1 MKILKPENTK
11 YILKSISLHC
21 VIPRPEGK
29 VVLQSFAII
38 IHDICSHF
46 QTSLIGGG
54 PPSSGTGDLVT
65 WSNLF
70 AGGLKN
76 QTSAST
82 AAASSNN
89 DTGIITMEDEDDE
102 EELSDQEMSGP
113 ADSSSAFGAL
123 FTSFAGPSLGSPTGA
138 SSNNSNA
145 NTTSEAAKSGTADER
160 LEGSKPFEVLRDLLC
175 HHAHLAVFMN
185 YVISNSDPSALVIY
199 FHYHSFFSISLH
211 HFSLYKASLSG
222 CSLFLDVFFPI
233 KSSAHLFLYFS
244 LRKWKNLFHGLLL
257 RLYNLFTTV

>member
-1 MKILKPENTK
+1 MKILKHENTK
-11 YILKSISLHC
+11 YLLKSISLHC
-21 VIPRPEGK
+21 VISRPEGK

-76 QTSAST
+76 QTLAST
-82 AAASSNN
+82 NAAASSNN

-138 SSNNSNA
+138 SSNSSNA
-145 NTTSEAAKSGTADER
+145 NATSEAANKAGTADER

-199 FHYHSFFSISLH
+199 FHYHSFISISLH
-211 HFSLYKASLSG
+211 HCSLYKASL
-222 CSLFLDVFFPI
+222 
-233 KSSAHLFLYFS
+233 
-244 LRKWKNLFHGLLL
+244 
-257 RLYNLFTTV
+257 

>member
-1 MKILKPENTK
+1 MVKNFGIEKHAGKVRKYIFLKNYFTPLCNTK
-11 YILKSISLHC
+11 AGRKGC
-21 VIPRPEGK
+21 T
-29 VVLQSFAII
+29 VLQSFAII

-138 SSNNSNA
+138 SSNSSNVNA
-145 NTTSEAAKSGTADER
+145 TSEAVNKAGAADER

-199 FHYHSFFSISLH
+199 FHYSFISVSLPH
-211 HFSLYKASLSG
+211 HYSLFRASLCDS
-222 CSLFLDVFFPI
+222 SLFLEFFSQLKIVFIFV
-233 KSSAHLFLYFS
+233 LFMYF
-244 LRKWKNLFHGLLL
+244 NLF
-257 RLYNLFTTV
+257 